1 MGRPRFE
8 LGTFAVSELD
18 EANLDVL
25 TMLDDRP
32 DVGTAFEP
40 AFYA

>member
-1 MGRPRFE
+1 
-8 LGTFAVSELD
+8 VSELD

-32 DVGTAFEP
+32 RVHTSFER
-40 AFYA
+40 AFYV